1 MKADLVLTEAQQR
14 TLAEVNELARLRGTP
29 QYSRKADAF
38 VRKHRKLA
46 LDQAN
51 KYRRRGIEQSE
62 LDAAALLGFA
72 EALARWDPARA
83 RVFSSFVVFWVR
95 NAIQTYLREQA
106 PLVRI
111 PGYWHRLSWRVSQA
125 DKKLRLEMG
134 REPTSAE
141 LCEAAGVSDKQLQQL
156 QAMNVRQVAGMR
168 LHSDEQTERGQ
179 ARGPSGQVHLMRH
192 LARER
197 SAACAQA
204 EPRLDGEEAMLERI
218 EPTHSQAAAAME
230 RLQSQPALQRKLR
243 QLGRG
248 NAEAAMARIRRD
260 PMLQRQ
266 LGELCGSTTRALL
279 PALGPLL
286 RPLPEPAAMVRP
298 AAANS

>member
-1 MKADLVLTEAQQR
+1 VKADLVLTEEQRR

-29 QYSRKADAF
+29 QYQRKAEAF

-83 RVFSSFVVFWVR
+83 RVFSTFVVHWVR

-111 PGYWHRLSWRVSQA
+111 PGYWHRLGWRVAQA
-125 DKKLRLEMG
+125 DKELRAAHA
-134 REPTSAE
+134 RAPTDAE
-141 LCEAAGVSDKQLQQL
+141 LCEAAGVNAKQLAQL
-156 QAMNVRQVAGMR
+156 RKMDLRQVAGLR
-168 LHSDEQTERGQ
+168 LQNDEQTERGQ
-179 ARGPSGQVHLMRH
+179 TRTAGVLVRLLG
-192 LARER
+192 RER
-197 SAACAQA
+197 SSACLQA
-204 EPRLDGEEAMLERI
+204 EPRLEGEEAMLERI
-218 EPTHSQAAAAME
+218 EPTESPAAAAME
-230 RLQSQPALQRKLR
+230 RLQNRPDLQRKLR

-248 NAEAAMARIRRD
+248 GVEAAMARIRRD
-260 PMLQRQ
+260 PSLQRE
-266 LGELCGSTTRALL
+266 LGDLCGSTARALL

-286 RPLPEPAAMVRP
+286 RPACEPAAMVRP

>member
-14 TLAEVNELARLRGTP
+14 TLAEVNELARLRGTS
-29 QYSRKADAF
+29 QYPRKADAF

-95 NAIQTYLREQA
+95 NAIQSYLREQA

-125 DKKLRLEMG
+125 EKRLRADLG
-134 REPTSAE
+134 REPTEAE
-141 LCEAAGVSDKQLQQL
+141 LCDEARVNAKQLQQL
-156 QAMNVRQVAGMR
+156 REMDVRQVAGLR
-168 LHSDEQTERGQ
+168 LQTDEKTERGQ
-179 ARGPSGQVHLMRH
+179 TRSATGHLH
-192 LARER
+192 LLRLLGRER
-197 SAACAQA
+197 SSSCAQA
-204 EPRLDGEEAMLERI
+204 EPRTEGEEAMLEHL
-218 EPTHSQAAAAME
+218 EPTQSQAAAAME
-230 RLQSQPALQRKLR
+230 RLQSRPDLQRKLQ

-248 NAEAAMARIRRD
+248 GVDAAMARLRRD
-260 PMLQRQ
+260 PLLQRE
-266 LGELCGSTTRALL
+266 LGELCGSTARAVL

-286 RPLPEPAAMVRP
+286 RPSCEPVALVRP